1 MKKAIILM
9 MIAVISVSFAVAACN
24 TEETTTQEA
33 EKVISYI
40 ANLEQSRKSLKILVE
55 NKVNSFA
62 LRLKKDDFESQ
73 KVEGEITTKDTRK
86 SLEILNRTLEDIIQ
100 ESKREREEILE
111 SSPGLNYLTEMEKR
125 YCTDEDEDDEDTEED
140 EDEESEDGDDVITSP
155 F

>member
-1 MKKAIILM
+1 M
-9 MIAVISVSFAVAACN
+9 MIAVISVSFAGIACS
-24 TEETTTQEA
+24 TDETTVQEA

-86 SLEILNRTLEDIIQ
+86 SLEVLNRTLEDII
-100 ESKREREEILE
+100 SKNEREREEILE

-125 YCTDEDEDDEDTEED
+125 YRTEEEEPENTEED
-140 EDEESEDGDDVITSP
+140 ENEESEDGDVITSP